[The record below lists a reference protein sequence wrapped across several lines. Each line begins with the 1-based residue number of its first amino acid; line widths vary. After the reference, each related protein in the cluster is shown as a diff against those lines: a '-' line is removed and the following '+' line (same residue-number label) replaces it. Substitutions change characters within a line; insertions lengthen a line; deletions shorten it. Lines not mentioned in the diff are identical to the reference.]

1 MELESAK
8 LIGAGLAV
16 GLGMIGPGIGI
27 GFLVGR
33 AAEGISRNPD
43 AYGKIFSTMLIGAA
57 FAEALGLL
65 VFVMAI
71 LIKFV

>member
-27 GFLVGR
+27 GLLVGR

-43 AYGKIFSTMLIGAA
+43 AYGKIFSTMLLGAA

-65 VFVMAI
+65 AFVMAI
-71 LIKFV
+71 VIKFV

>member
-1 MELESAK
+1 MDIEAAK

-16 GLGMIGPGIGI
+16 GFGMIGPGIGI
-27 GFLVGR
+27 GLLVGR

-43 AYGKIFSTMLIGAA
+43 AYGKIFSTMLLGAA

-65 VFVMAI
+65 AFVMAI
-71 LIKFV
+71 VIKFV

>member
-1 MELESAK
+1 MDIEAAK

-27 GFLVGR
+27 GLLVGR
-33 AAEGISRNPD
+33 ASEGISRNPD
-43 AYGKIFSTMLIGAA
+43 AYGKIFSTMLLGAA

-65 VFVMAI
+65 AFVMAI
-71 LIKFV
+71 VIKFV

>member
-1 MELESAK
+1 MEIEAAK

-27 GFLVGR
+27 GLLVGR
-33 AAEGISRNPD
+33 ASEGISRNPD
-43 AYGKIFSTMLIGAA
+43 AYGKIFSTMLLGAA

-65 VFVMAI
+65 AFVMAI
-71 LIKFV
+71 VIKFV